1 MINKDLAINC
11 FSCTRT
17 TVVCGL
23 VMSLFKSNCIKEVD
37 KKINKK
43 WALSHLNW
51 NVTLVPHQRV
61 VWWPG
66 GWARWN
72 FSVRFRHL
80 HAFLP
85 ALPLVWRARERKRGG
100 RWERKGETALCVQQ
114 QLTLPDHQGEER
126 SGKKRELKSVH
137 YLSLH
142 AFLLPFSELF
152 NLKMGVDI
160 FLNKRVHG

>member
-1 MINKDLAINC
+1 
-11 FSCTRT
+11 
-17 TVVCGL
+17 
-23 VMSLFKSNCIKEVD
+23 MSLFKSNCIKEI
-37 KKINKK
+37 KKIK
-43 WALSHLNW
+43 WAPSHLNW

-66 GWARWN
+66 GWARWH

-80 HAFLP
+80 HAFLL

-126 SGKKRELKSVH
+126 SGKKRVTKCEFSFPA
-137 YLSLH
+137 YLPP
-142 AFLLPFSELF
+142 PFFRTFQSK
-152 NLKMGVDI
+152 NGCRYI
-160 FLNKRVHG
+160 FKQTCAWVSMSPM